1 MSVEDYSD
9 QFYGEQIRHLEAT
22 RGIRAS
28 AWQDQKLSDTQR
40 MVLGITGSL
49 DILEGYEAIV
59 ERLDGLM
66 GQPVISI
73 DSFRAPDPQS
83 DYEAIVEKGRG
94 GIISGEAQLISFG
107 FTKEAETEF
116 GRVGATLRLEVPV
129 EPIVIYAN
137 GVIMD
142 KMAIFTGKQVNGNTI
157 LIASVANTE
166 RSNGTTNPHRDYRE
180 TYPHGNYDSTPILLG
195 RRAIHQAAQA
205 FDGLLEV
212 LDAIDGLAS
221 N

>member
-40 MVLGITGSL
+40 MVLGITGSR
-49 DILEGYEAIV
+49 DISDGYEALID
-59 ERLDGLM
+59 RLGGLM
-66 GQPVISI
+66 GQPIISI
-73 DSFRAPDPQS
+73 DSRRENEYDRRPL
-83 DYEAIVEKGRG
+83 IEKGRG
-94 GIISGEAQLISFG
+94 GIISGEAQLISSG

-180 TYPHGNYDSTPILLG
+180 TYPHDNYDSTPILLG
-195 RRAIHQAAQA
+195 RRAIHQASQA